1 MDKICINLIALS
13 WQLDKLDYTLPHLI
27 DPIHNSKIQELVRLK
42 SRLTVIFE
50 TLIYVFF
57 ILQFMVY
64 LLLYYCYITPATLL
78 IPHYHGGEKYEKYFV
93 ENTGSTLF
101 PGGCEEM
108 IIPYITRN
116 SAPYRFLVFKAKLA
130 NSAPGGVVT
139 FFSDCEQWNVTWKI
153 AWKADWGS
161 LGVDCED
168 WGL

>member
-93 ENTGSTLF
+93 
-101 PGGCEEM
+101 
-108 IIPYITRN
+108 
-116 SAPYRFLVFKAKLA
+116 
-130 NSAPGGVVT
+130 
-139 FFSDCEQWNVTWKI
+139 
-153 AWKADWGS
+153 
-161 LGVDCED
+161 
-168 WGL
+168 

>member
-13 WQLDKLDYTLPHLI
+13 WQLDKLDYTPPHLI
-27 DPIHNSKIQELVRLK
+27 DPIHNSKIQEL
-42 SRLTVIFE
+42 
-50 TLIYVFF
+50 
-57 ILQFMVY
+57 FMVY

-78 IPHYHGGEKYEKYFV
+78 IPYYHGGEKYEKYFV

>member
-27 DPIHNSKIQELVRLK
+27 DPIHNSKIQEL
-42 SRLTVIFE
+42 
-50 TLIYVFF
+50 
-57 ILQFMVY
+57 FMVY

-108 IIPYITRN
+108 IIPYITH
-116 SAPYRFLVFKAKLA
+116 
-130 NSAPGGVVT
+130 
-139 FFSDCEQWNVTWKI
+139 CEQWNVTWKI

>member
-1 MDKICINLIALS
+1 MDNH
-13 WQLDKLDYTLPHLI
+13 YTLNLSPEIQIKPNCHAEILLG
-27 DPIHNSKIQELVRLK
+27 PLSKSSVGYSLVNCL
-42 SRLTVIFE
+42 
-50 TLIYVFF
+50 
-57 ILQFMVY
+57 LQGGQCEFMVY

-108 IIPYITRN
+108 IIPYITH
-116 SAPYRFLVFKAKLA
+116 
-130 NSAPGGVVT
+130 
-139 FFSDCEQWNVTWKI
+139 CEQWNVTWKI